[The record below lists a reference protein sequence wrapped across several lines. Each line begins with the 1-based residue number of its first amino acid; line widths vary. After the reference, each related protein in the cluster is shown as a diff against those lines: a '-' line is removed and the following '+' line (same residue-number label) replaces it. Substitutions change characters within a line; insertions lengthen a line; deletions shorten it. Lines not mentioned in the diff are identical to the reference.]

1 MSEFGETKISD
12 LPIGDRL
19 KTSLLRELSSMKYLS
34 NPRDTV
40 AALKEYIG
48 FDEDEDRTYAFQS
61 LGRIRGIGKKSVDLV
76 WYTISGEPIPKTP
89 GQIAYA
95 RGKAERLRVKELQE

>member
-48 FDEDEDRTYAFQS
+48 FDEDEDRIYAFQS

-76 WYTISGEPIPKTP
+76 WYPEIFVRRSCKSCTANCEEYRS
-89 GQIAYA
+89 
-95 RGKAERLRVKELQE
+95 